1 MKRNKRRLNGLV
13 SQLENLIPILK
24 AQYHVRTLEVFGSFI
39 RGEETENSDLDL
51 LVTFDEAPTLFR
63 FIYLENYLS
72 VVLNVKV
79 DSVMKDSLKPAIGE
93 FILAEAQLI

>member
-72 VVLNVKV
+72 DVLNVKV
-79 DSVMKDSLKPAIGE
+79 DLVMKDSLKPAIGE
-93 FILAEAQLI
+93 FVLAEAQLI